1 MKYAIIS
8 LQSGRV
14 ESIGPLLL
22 IKANPLQ
29 ESEGVLKT
37 PLPEAMHKESQNTQN
52 FAYKIS
58 CDLIDTFIK
67 ALEDCK
73 ADKKFMEPNMD
84 D

>member
-29 ESEGVLKT
+29 ESEGGIKT

-52 FAYKIS
+52 FAYFGKGLTRKTTTLDIAIEQ
-58 CDLIDTFIK
+58 L
-67 ALEDCK
+67 
-73 ADKKFMEPNMD
+73 
-84 D
+84 